1 MKEREG
7 NMNDQVFA
15 ISITANGVTVW
26 QAGTWPTMKEAQAFL
41 DEHDELIGDIC
52 TDLAEE
58 YREGGNPEDIAD
70 IDCTVVYINT
80 PTGLKW
86 GLDA

>member
-1 MKEREG
+1 MTE
-7 NMNDQVFA
+7 QVFA
-15 ISITANGVTVW
+15 IAITANGVTVW
-26 QAGTWPTMKEAQAFL
+26 QTGTWPTIAEAAAFM

-58 YREGGNPEDIAD
+58 YREGGKPEDIAD
-70 IDCTVVYINT
+70 IDCTITYINT

-86 GLDA
+86 GMAS